1 MNAQYI
7 ECIFYWEKRLNA
19 HFTEKK
25 WMPNTERKKW
35 MYILL
40 RKKNWMYILRRKTIE
55 CIFHWEKK
63 LNAHLA
69 EKKFFGLNTT
79 TVDSLLFVGDKR
91 DFTIKKINQ
100 IYNICACFDFMSSN
114 LKVGCLSATLI
125 SWIYILNR
133 IIQTIHF
140 RTWSVIQIHC
150 SMLCLLWG
158 KYMYFFYHTLS
169 NYIMI

>member
-1 MNAQYI
+1 MLNTWMYI
-7 ECIFYWEKRLNA
+7 YWEKRLNA

-91 DFTIKKINQ
+91 DFTINKEDKP
-100 IYNICACFDFMSSN
+100 D
-114 LKVGCLSATLI
+114 L
-125 SWIYILNR
+125 
-133 IIQTIHF
+133 
-140 RTWSVIQIHC
+140 
-150 SMLCLLWG
+150 
-158 KYMYFFYHTLS
+158 
-169 NYIMI
+169 

>member
-1 MNAQYI
+1 MLNTLNVYFTEKKDWMPI
-7 ECIFYWEKRLNA
+7 LLKKNECLILREKNECIFYWE
-19 HFTEKK
+19 
-25 WMPNTERKKW
+25 
-35 MYILL
+35 
-40 RKKNWMYILRRKTIE
+40 KKNWMYILRRKTIE

-79 TVDSLLFVGDKR
+79 TVDSLLFVEDKR

-133 IIQTIHF
+133 II
-140 RTWSVIQIHC
+140 
-150 SMLCLLWG
+150 
-158 KYMYFFYHTLS
+158 
-169 NYIMI
+169 